1 MANIHLDEKPY
12 IMAPHEYKGI
22 QYPGVVLPSSIDAME
37 TFEVRPDDVFVVT
50 FPKSGTHWLME
61 ITGLV
66 LTDGYPENIN
76 RSTWGCIEMINIHAI
91 QLPKTRAEELANPV
105 KMTPML
111 DEIVKAPSPRLM
123 RSHLQLKNLP
133 PNLHKL
139 AKIIYVARNPKD
151 VINSYFNFLGDTRAF
166 HNKPFDKVLE
176 DFMEEGEVMNVIVT
190 MMVFNNMPMIIHN

>member
-1 MANIHLDEKPY
+1 MANIPLDERPY
-12 IMAPHEYKGI
+12 ISAAHEYKGI
-22 QYPGVVLPSSIDAME
+22 MYPGEVLPSSIDAME

-76 RSTWGCIEMINIHAI
+76 RSTWGCIEMINIAAI
-91 QLPKTRAEELANPV
+91 QLPKTRDEELANPV

-123 RSHLQLKNLP
+123 SSHLQLKNLP
-133 PNLHKL
+133 PNLHKR

-151 VINSYFNFLGDTRAF
+151 TINSYYNFMEGTRAF
-166 HNKPFDKVLE
+166 HGKPIGEVLK
-176 DFMEEGEVMNVIVT
+176 DFMVEGG
-190 MMVFNNMPMIIHN
+190 